1 MHTIVVVDDE
11 YYFRQAMKRYLSE
24 WEDEYQCVGESKNG
38 KEGLGLIRNLCPDI
52 VLMDINMPVMGGLE
66 VIQTLADENLGDKL
80 QRKIILLTGYDEFE
94 YARKAVHLGVFDYL
108 LKPIDKQQLKKCLD
122 KASSQIEAERLRSAR
137 IMELE
142 TKQYIATPMVKA
154 HFVDKVFSADSE
166 LDWIEMEGMARK
178 ILDLQEKNRWML
190 FILDAYFDN
199 KEHRLGRGDSFYY
212 SMISNILTELFENRG
227 IQCMTSVDKESL
239 HVLVTGKLSVGE
251 LEAVVLE
258 VQECLLDLIK
268 QKLPLEF
275 LISEGSA
282 KEQLRDMGGSVHEA
296 NLVQKFM
303 LMYRKTGIYNSS
315 HINLSYVKLSDFFG
329 DWSSQIILYI
339 RTVNISAMES
349 LVREAF
355 SEMKKNEVRP
365 EIILRRADDMVS
377 CAYEVFQLIEENVTE
392 DDKFLP
398 MFPPKFSVGDVDQI
412 QAEVLRYITDNMQT
426 MGKRMVDKKRSLP
439 VKVMYYIEENYHRYD
454 LALAELSKVFGV
466 SKTILCQQFKET
478 NKMTIG
484 EYILQIRMVR
494 ARKMFDEGYHNVA
507 YVAEKCGYEDAGYF
521 SKCFKKYFSIS
532 PRNYCEK
539 RRD

>member
-1 MHTIVVVDDE
+1 M
-11 YYFRQAMKRYLSE
+11 
-24 WEDEYQCVGESKNG
+24 
-38 KEGLGLIRNLCPDI
+38 
-52 VLMDINMPVMGGLE
+52 
-66 VIQTLADENLGDKL
+66 
-80 QRKIILLTGYDEFE
+80 
-94 YARKAVHLGVFDYL
+94 
-108 LKPIDKQQLKKCLD
+108 
-122 KASSQIEAERLRSAR
+122 
-137 IMELE
+137 
-142 TKQYIATPMVKA
+142 
-154 HFVDKVFSADSE
+154 
-166 LDWIEMEGMARK
+166 
-178 ILDLQEKNRWML
+178 
-190 FILDAYFDN
+190 
-199 KEHRLGRGDSFYY
+199 
-212 SMISNILTELFENRG
+212 
-227 IQCMTSVDKESL
+227 
-239 HVLVTGKLSVGE
+239 
-251 LEAVVLE
+251 
-258 VQECLLDLIK
+258 
-268 QKLPLEF
+268 
-275 LISEGSA
+275 
-282 KEQLRDMGGSVHEA
+282 
-296 NLVQKFM
+296 
-303 LMYRKTGIYNSS
+303 
-315 HINLSYVKLSDFFG
+315 
-329 DWSSQIILYI
+329 
-339 RTVNISAMES
+339 
-349 LVREAF
+349 
-355 SEMKKNEVRP
+355 
-365 EIILRRADDMVS
+365 RRADDMVS

>member
-1 MHTIVVVDDE
+1 
-11 YYFRQAMKRYLSE
+11 
-24 WEDEYQCVGESKNG
+24 
-38 KEGLGLIRNLCPDI
+38 
-52 VLMDINMPVMGGLE
+52 
-66 VIQTLADENLGDKL
+66 
-80 QRKIILLTGYDEFE
+80 
-94 YARKAVHLGVFDYL
+94 
-108 LKPIDKQQLKKCLD
+108 
-122 KASSQIEAERLRSAR
+122 
-137 IMELE
+137 
-142 TKQYIATPMVKA
+142 
-154 HFVDKVFSADSE
+154 
-166 LDWIEMEGMARK
+166 
-178 ILDLQEKNRWML
+178 
-190 FILDAYFDN
+190 
-199 KEHRLGRGDSFYY
+199 
-212 SMISNILTELFENRG
+212 
-227 IQCMTSVDKESL
+227 
-239 HVLVTGKLSVGE
+239 
-251 LEAVVLE
+251 
-258 VQECLLDLIK
+258 
-268 QKLPLEF
+268 
-275 LISEGSA
+275 
-282 KEQLRDMGGSVHEA
+282 
-296 NLVQKFM
+296 M

-507 YVAEKCGYEDAGYF
+507 YVAEKWGYEDAGYF